1 MNVVLMVVN
10 WLNIVLVVESVVQS
24 TMIKVKGVLVS
35 LEELRDKNVLLWL
48 V

>member
-10 WLNIVLVVESVVQS
+10 WLHIVLVVESVVQS
-24 TMIKVKGVLVS
+24 MMIKVHGAVVS
-35 LEELRDKNVLLWL
+35 LEELRDENVLLWL

>member
-10 WLNIVLVVESVVQS
+10 WLDIVLVVESVVQS

>member
-10 WLNIVLVVESVVQS
+10 WLDIVLVVESVVQS
-24 TMIKVKGVLVS
+24 MMIKVKVAVVS
-35 LEELRDKNVLLWL
+35 LEELRDENVLLWR

>member
-24 TMIKVKGVLVS
+24 MMIKVKVAVVS
-35 LEELRDKNVLLWL
+35 LEELRDENVLLWR